1 MTASHTA
8 SGGVLDTLPEQ
19 LRWAL
24 HGSLV
29 AGWAGTE
36 LDPEIERLLEAGLG
50 GVILHSRNVA
60 DADQLTDLL
69 TRMRAIQPDLVVTV
83 DQEGGRIGHLARA
96 GTPPTPGAWALGVL
110 DDPDTTTAVAGELAG
125 HLAGL
130 GVNSSWSPVAD
141 VQADPRNPIIRT
153 RSFGADPQQVSKQVK
168 AWIRGTE
175 DAGVAAAAKHFPGHG
190 STTTD
195 SHLDAAVD
203 HRGLDALLAADL
215 LPFRAAIEAGVSQV
229 MTTHVWFPDIDGRP
243 ATLSPV
249 LVRRLLRRELGFDG
263 VVVSD
268 ALEMKAIADTV
279 GIAPGA
285 VGALAAGHDLI
296 CIAEPDHELHQQV
309 IGEVAA
315 AIVRGELD
323 SEELLR
329 GNERVRRLAR
339 THSGGEGGSGAG
351 TEDTAGAGIAA
362 ARRAIALNDRLPRLD
377 RPCVIDLYR
386 TPRAVLEWDG
396 ADLAT
401 LVAAGCAGATGL
413 SYTAG
418 EGIAAPAPGVVV
430 GAALTAAEGRSLVV
444 ATQDV
449 PLHHWQS
456 EILAA
461 LRVRRPDLVHVAT
474 GLPGGD
480 EELATYGRGVANI
493 RAGAEALIAACR

>member
-1 MTASHTA
+1 M
-8 SGGVLDTLPEQ
+8 SGATTGKQTGVLDTLPAR
-19 LRWAL
+19 LRRAL
-24 HGSLV
+24 YGTLV

-36 LDPEIERLLEAGLG
+36 LDPGLERLLDAGLG
-50 GVILHSRNVA
+50 GVILHSRNVT
-60 DADQLTDLL
+60 DAAQLSDLL
-69 TRMRAIQPDLVVTV
+69 SRMRAIQPDLVVTV

-110 DDPDTTTAVAGELAG
+110 DDPDSTAGVARELAV

-153 RSFGADPQQVSKQVK
+153 RSFGADPQQVSSQVA
-168 AWIRGTE
+168 AWVRGTE
-175 DAGVAAAAKHFPGHG
+175 GAGVAAAAKHFPGHG
-190 STTTD
+190 STSTD

-203 HRGLDALLAADL
+203 HRGLDELRGADL

-229 MTTHVWFPDIDGRP
+229 MTTHVRFPNIDRRP

-249 LVRRLLRRELGFDG
+249 LVSDLLRNELGFDG

-285 VGALAAGHDLI
+285 VGSLAAGHDLI
-296 CIAEPDHELHQQV
+296 CIAEPDHELHRTV
-309 IGEVAA
+309 IDALAA
-315 AIVRGELD
+315 AIVGGELD
-323 SEELLR
+323 SEEVLR
-329 GNERVRRLAR
+329 SNARVRRLAR
-339 THSGGEGGSGAG
+339 NHGGGGVGSEGSAESGAG
-351 TEDTAGAGIAA
+351 VVA
-362 ARRAIALNDRLPRLD
+362 ARRAVAINDRLPRLE
-377 RPCVIDLYR
+377 RPCVLDLYR

-401 LVAAGCAGATGL
+401 LVNAGSDGARGF
-413 SYTAG
+413 SCTAG
-418 EGIAAPAPGVVV
+418 EGLAAPAPGEVT
-430 GAALTAAEGRSLVV
+430 GTALAAAEGRSLVV

-449 PLHHWQS
+449 ELHPWQA

-461 LRVRRPDLVHVAT
+461 LRIRRPDLVHVAT
-474 GLPGGD
+474 GLPAGD
-480 EELATYGRGVANI
+480 EQLATYGRGVANI
-493 RAGAEALIAACR
+493 RAGADALISATR